1 MVSSSSASSSNED
14 GDKEEEEAVA
24 MRSSEVV
31 HSDLNQFIS
40 NLSSELC
47 SNATGE

>member
-14 GDKEEEEAVA
+14 KEEEAVA
-24 MRSSEVV
+24 MQSTSEVV